1 MNLCEHHYRITLTKD
16 ATSRFFYCN
25 SFQIPKLRKISVSIG
40 IKEFLLKKNLTT
52 LLLLEFI
59 AANCPVLTKAKKSV
73 LLLKVK
79 KNSPNGAKLNLHRQK
94 AYDFMQKLSFYIFP
108 SFKLDKNN
116 FSVKRGDS
124 FSFLIKEID
133 SFYELTFFYRFFKMI
148 KDVSVNVRLLRFLD
162 GRLELLF
169 FLTSFKLPVH
179 LARK

>member
-1 MNLCEHHYRITLTKD
+1 
-16 ATSRFFYCN
+16 
-25 SFQIPKLRKISVSIG
+25 
-40 IKEFLLKKNLTT
+40 
-52 LLLLEFI
+52 
-59 AANCPVLTKAKKSV
+59 
-73 LLLKVK
+73 
-79 KNSPNGAKLNLHRQK
+79 
-94 AYDFMQKLSFYIFP
+94 MQKLSFYIFP